1 MKKISIFLASALML
15 GFASCDDKSDLGQ
28 MQVNPQGP
36 VMEADGLAIS
46 YEGTVLAG
54 TELNLNTFTGETLK
68 VIDITKADVPEG
80 TEVKAEM
87 QVATEEDFSNAVTI
101 PVVFPEEESKATSKV
116 GEVSTKRIS
125 DYLAASRSNSPE
137 ARPVYVRYQIFG
149 VNGGSTALLG
159 AEYMGQK
166 TIDVVSYIPIEAKY
180 YLVGKYLGDNKID
193 QAVEMGHSPLDVYED
208 PNFSYTFTVTEEQ
221 ANAGYTWL
229 VVPESQLTATNFEGC
244 YGVEEAEALEGKL
257 VKGAPAGVIKEEG
270 PKKIEINM
278 EYLSYHVRN
287 AYELLYTP
295 GPANG
300 WSFTDN
306 MCLFTDNFEE
316 YHGFVYIEDQ
326 FKFTA
331 QADWSPL
338 NWGGADGVL
347 KANGDNIK
355 VEKSDLYWAKTNM
368 TQLTYELT
376 EITSVSMIGGFNS
389 WNGDAELTTTDA
401 QKKVWKGTLTLDDES
416 EWKFRFNKGWDI
428 NLGGENTNLVPNG
441 SNLKSA
447 AGTYEVVLDLGKLP
461 YSCTVTKK

>member
-1 MKKISIFLASALML
+1 ML

-46 YEGTVLAG
+46 YAGTDLAG
-54 TELNLNTFTGETLK
+54 TDLNLNTFSGENLK

-80 TEVKAEM
+80 TEVSVEM
-87 QVATEEDFSNAVTI
+87 QLATKEDYSDAITI
-101 PVVFPEEESKATSKV
+101 PVVFPEEETKAEATL
-116 GEVSTKRIS
+116 GEVSVKRVC
-125 DYLAASRSNSPE
+125 DYLAASRANSPE
-137 ARPVYVRYQIFG
+137 SRPVYIRYQIFG
-149 VNGGSTALLG
+149 VNGGSTVLLG

-166 TIDVVSYIPIEAKY
+166 SVNVVSYIPIEAKY

-193 QAVEMGHSPLDVYED
+193 QAVEMGHSPVDVYED

-221 ANAGYTWL
+221 AKAGYTWL
-229 VVPESQLTATNFEGC
+229 VVPESQLSASNFASC
-244 YGVEEAEALEGKL
+244 YGVEDAEAIEGTL
-257 VKGAPAGVIKEEG
+257 VKGASAGIIKEEG

-300 WSFTDN
+300 WSFNDN
-306 MCLFTDNFEE
+306 MCLFTDNYEE
-316 YHGFVYIEDQ
+316 YHGFVYIEEQ

-355 VEKSDLYWAKTNM
+355 VAKNALYWVTTDM
-368 TQLTYELT
+368 TKLTYELT
-376 EITSVSMIGGFNS
+376 EITSVAMIGGFNN
-389 WNGDAELTTTDA
+389 WNGDQALTSTDF
-401 QKKVWKGTLTLDDES
+401 KEWKGTLTLAEEG
-416 EWKFRFNKGWDI
+416 EWKFRFNNGWDI
-428 NLGGENTNLVPNG
+428 NLGGEMTDLVPNG
-441 SNLKSA
+441 GNLKLE
-447 AGTYEVVLDLGKLP
+447 AGTYEIVLDLGRLP
-461 YSCTVTKK
+461 YSCKATKK